1 MTTPLIDVTALAQAL
16 EEGVTRL
23 MDARAAASAAAPLR
37 VVDARFSLADPQS
50 GAQLYAQG
58 HLPGALYADLN
69 RDLSD
74 LGRTGHGRHPLPDSE
89 AFAARLGEWGIGP
102 DTRVVVYD
110 AGDGSMAAARLWWLL
125 RLIGHA
131 HVRVLDGGFAAWQAA
146 GLPVTTE
153 LPQVTALPPYPGHFD
168 RSQIA
173 SAEQVQA
180 RLKHAPGWLIDAR
193 AGERFRGEVEPL
205 DPVAGHVPGAVNR
218 PFALNVQDG
227 RLRPADDLRA
237 ALQPLLGTHAPE
249 EVVLMCGSGVTAC
262 HLLLAMEAAGLE
274 GARIYADS
282 WSGWVSDPSRPVAT
296 G

>member
-1 MTTPLIDVTALAQAL
+1 MTTPLIDVTALAKAL
-16 EEGVTRL
+16 EEGATRL
-23 MDARAAASAAAPLR
+23 MDARATASATPQLR

-50 GAQLYAQG
+50 GAQLYALG

-74 LGRTGHGRHPLPDSE
+74 LGRTGHGRHPLPDSD

-102 DTRVVVYD
+102 QTRVVVYD

-131 HVRVLDGGFAAWQAA
+131 HVQVLDGGFAAWQAA
-146 GLPVTTE
+146 GLPVTAA
-153 LPQVTALPPYPGHFD
+153 LPQVSPLPPYPGRFD
-168 RSQIA
+168 RSRIA
-173 SAEQVQA
+173 SVEEVQA

-218 PFALNVQDG
+218 PFALNVHDG

-237 ALQPLLGTHAPE
+237 VLQPLIGTHAPD

-262 HLLLAMEAAGLE
+262 HLLLAMDVAGLE

>member
-1 MTTPLIDVTALAQAL
+1 MTTPLIDVATLAQAL
-16 EEGVTRL
+16 GEGAMRL
-23 MDARAAASAAAPLR
+23 MDARATASAAPALR

-74 LGRTGHGRHPLPDSE
+74 LRRTGHGRHPLPDSD

-102 DTRVVVYD
+102 DTAVVVYD

-131 HVRVLDGGFAAWQAA
+131 QVRVLDGGFAAWQAA
-146 GLPVTTE
+146 GLPVTAA
-153 LPQVTALPPYPGHFD
+153 LPRVTPLPPYPGQFD
-168 RSQIA
+168 RRQIA
-173 SAEQVQA
+173 SVEEVQA

-218 PFALNVQDG
+218 PFALNVHDG
-227 RLRPADDLRA
+227 RLRPAEDLRA
-237 ALQPLLGTHAPE
+237 ALQPLLGTHAPD

-262 HLLLAMEAAGLE
+262 HLLLAMEAAGLD

>member
-23 MDARAAASAAAPLR
+23 M
-37 VVDARFSLADPQS
+37 DARFSLADPQS

-102 DTRVVVYD
+102 DTQVVVYD

-153 LPQVTALPPYPGHFD
+153 LPQVTGLPPYPGHFD

-218 PFALNVQDG
+218 PFALNVHDG

>member
-1 MTTPLIDVTALAQAL
+1 
-16 EEGVTRL
+16 
-23 MDARAAASAAAPLR
+23 
-37 VVDARFSLADPQS
+37 
-50 GAQLYAQG
+50 
-58 HLPGALYADLN
+58 
-69 RDLSD
+69 
-74 LGRTGHGRHPLPDSE
+74 
-89 AFAARLGEWGIGP
+89 
-102 DTRVVVYD
+102 VVVYD

-131 HVRVLDGGFAAWQAA
+131 NVRVLDGGFAAWQAA

-153 LPQVTALPPYPGHFD
+153 LPQVTGLPPYPGHFD

-218 PFALNVQDG
+218 PFALNVHDG